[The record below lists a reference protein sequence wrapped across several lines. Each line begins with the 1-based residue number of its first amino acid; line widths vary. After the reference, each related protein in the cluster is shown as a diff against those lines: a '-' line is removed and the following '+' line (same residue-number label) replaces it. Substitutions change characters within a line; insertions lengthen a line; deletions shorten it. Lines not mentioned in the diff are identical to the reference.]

1 MMRALAAHVGLSLL
15 AIVIAGLVL
24 TMLFPTAADRKA
36 IETSGAIAFALQV
49 VSFALLR
56 AMREKAMIARGAGAL
71 ARLVAL
77 VIYALVVVRGGPLPP
92 NAALISFVV
101 FLFLT
106 TLIEP
111 LTLAL

>member
-1 MMRALAAHVGLSLL
+1 MRAVAAHVALSLL
-15 AIVIAGLVL
+15 AIVLAGIALALVF
-24 TMLFPTAADRKA
+24 TTAAERRA
-36 IETSGAIAFALQV
+36 IETSAAIALVLQV
-49 VSFALLR
+49 ASFCVLR
-56 AMREKAMIARGAGAL
+56 AMRTKVMIARGIGGL

-77 VIYALVVVRGGPLPP
+77 MVFALVVVRGGPLPP
-92 NAALISFVV
+92 NAALISFVI